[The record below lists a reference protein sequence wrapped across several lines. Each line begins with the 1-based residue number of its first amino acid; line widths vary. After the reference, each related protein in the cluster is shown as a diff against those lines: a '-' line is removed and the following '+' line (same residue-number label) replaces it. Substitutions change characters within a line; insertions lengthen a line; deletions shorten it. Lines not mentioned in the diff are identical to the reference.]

1 MRAVTRRLPRL
12 RNAALVSILAIAATT
27 APAQADCGGVVASY
41 PRGWHHTYRPPLVI
55 GDSTM
60 LFAVPYI
67 ARHGMQANARGC
79 RQWREG
85 MDILRRRRSAHSLPH
100 LVVIALGANW
110 VITRRAIEAA
120 VRLVG
125 PKRVLGIVV
134 PLEEGGGT
142 SSDAYNVR
150 RAGRRHRNRVK
161 VLDWPRYSSRHGGW
175 FSGDGLH
182 MSYDGAAA
190 FAKLVAMLKP
200 FAPWPKPKPKPKPT
214 PQPAPAPAPPPPP
227 PPPPPPAAGS

>member
-1 MRAVTRRLPRL
+1 LRAVTSRLPRL
-12 RNAALVSILAIAATT
+12 RDAGLLSILAITATA
-27 APAQADCGGVVASY
+27 APAHADCGGVVRSY
-41 PRGWHHTYRPPLVI
+41 PRSWHHNYRPPLVI

-60 LFAVPYI
+60 IFAVPYI

-85 MDILRRRRSAHSLPH
+85 MDILRRRKSAGSLPH
-100 LVVIALGANW
+100 LVVMALGANW
-110 VITRRAIEAA
+110 VITRSDIEAA
-120 VRLVG
+120 VRVLG
-125 PKRVLGIVV
+125 PKRVLGLVV
-134 PLEEGGGT
+134 PREEGGGT

-182 MSYDGAAA
+182 MSYNGAAA
-190 FAKLVAMLKP
+190 FAKLVATLKP
-200 FAPWPKPKPKPKPT
+200 FAPWPKSRRKPRPT
-214 PQPAPAPAPPPPP
+214 RPPSPEPAQPASRRQP
-227 PPPPPPAAGS
+227 

>member
-1 MRAVTRRLPRL
+1 MVRAVTRCLSTAL
-12 RNAALVSILAIAATT
+12 LAALALLLIA

-41 PRGWHHTYRPPLVI
+41 PRGWHHNFRPPLVV

-79 RQWREG
+79 RMWGEG
-85 MDILRRRRSAHSLPH
+85 MDLLRARKRAHALPH
-100 LVVIALGANW
+100 LVVMGLGANW
-110 VITRRAIEAA
+110 TISRDDIESA
-120 VRLVG
+120 VRLLG
-125 PKRVLGIVV
+125 PKRVLGLIA
-134 PLEEGGGT
+134 PREEGGGT

-161 VLDWPRYSSRHGGW
+161 VLDWPRYSSRHGDW

-182 MSYDGAAA
+182 MSYSGAAA
-190 FAKLVAMLKP
+190 YARFIARLNVWA
-200 FAPWPKPKPKPKPT
+200 AWP
-214 PQPAPAPAPPPPP
+214 
-227 PPPPPPAAGS
+227 GRN

>member
-1 MRAVTRRLPRL
+1 LRAVTRRLRRL
-12 RNAALVSILAIAATT
+12 RIASLLSGLAVAATA

-41 PRGWHHTYRPPLVI
+41 PRGWHHNYRPPLVI

-60 LFAVPYI
+60 IFAVPYI
-67 ARHGMQANARGC
+67 ARHGMEANARGC

-85 MDILRRRRSAHSLPH
+85 MDILRRRRSAGSLPH
-100 LVVIALGANW
+100 LVVMSLGANW
-110 VITRRAIEAA
+110 VITRGDIEAA
-120 VRLVG
+120 VRLLG

-134 PLEEGGGT
+134 PREEGGGT
-142 SSDAYNVR
+142 GSDADHVR

-161 VLDWPRYSSRHGGW
+161 VLDWPKYSARHRAW

-190 FAKLVAMLKP
+190 FAKLVATLKP
-200 FAPWPKPKPKPKPT
+200 FAPWPKPKPKPKP
-214 PQPAPAPAPPPPP
+214 PPAAPPPPEP
-227 PPPPPPAAGS
+227 VPPARY